1 MFFYRPYHYFR
12 SKQKEGVRMNEKL
25 REQVK
30 LLKALQGI
38 TYKEIAGYLEI
49 KQDSL
54 YSWLKG
60 RYDFSPERIK
70 DLCDIVSNLKE

>member
-1 MFFYRPYHYFR
+1 
-12 SKQKEGVRMNEKL
+12 MNEKL

-49 KQDSL
+49 KPDSL
-54 YSWLKG
+54 YSRLKG
-60 RYDFSPERIK
+60 RYDFSPERTK

>member
-1 MFFYRPYHYFR
+1 
-12 SKQKEGVRMNEKL
+12 MNEKL

-60 RYDFSPERIK
+60 RYDFSQERTK

>member
-1 MFFYRPYHYFR
+1 
-12 SKQKEGVRMNEKL
+12 MNEKL

-60 RYDFSPERIK
+60 RYDFSPE
-70 DLCDIVSNLKE
+70 

>member
-1 MFFYRPYHYFR
+1 
-12 SKQKEGVRMNEKL
+12 MNEKL

-30 LLKALQGI
+30 RLKALQGI

-49 KQDSL
+49 KPDSL

-60 RYDFSPERIK
+60 RYDVSPERTK